1 MRRNT
6 RDRPLLG
13 CQRVEIALALDRV
26 GLGARIFLHGL
37 RMVKTPDG
45 ARILRSEAIKR
56 PNDKKLAPRHQG
68 VTERRQ
74 QRARHRDQARPLT
87 CPKNVSRP
95 EHSGARAD
103 PNGEQPEKTVTR
115 PPNQFPERRTKP
127 RSTSHSKHARG
138 NGVKKPVPK
147 KGE

>member
-74 QRARHRDQARPLT
+74 PRARHRDQARPLT

-115 PPNQFPERRTKP
+115 PPNQFPERQTKP
-127 RSTSHSKHARG
+127 RSTSPSKHAG

>member
-13 CQRVEIALALDRV
+13 CQRVEITLALDRV

-56 PNDKKLAPRHQG
+56 PTCERQETRVPSPRVDGRLTTTRAALRPGAPP
-68 VTERRQ
+68 
-74 QRARHRDQARPLT
+74 RAFPL
-87 CPKNVSRP
+87 C
-95 EHSGARAD
+95 
-103 PNGEQPEKTVTR
+103 
-115 PPNQFPERRTKP
+115 
-127 RSTSHSKHARG
+127 
-138 NGVKKPVPK
+138 
-147 KGE
+147 